1 MDVNNLNVIVG
12 EGTCGIAAGS
22 KEVIEAFQKH
32 APEMNIRTVGCVG
45 MCHQEVIA
53 EVNDGNG
60 NKHIYGN
67 VTKKTV
73 QQIINFHK
81 GEGDLPE
88 KQLIFS
94 PDDQDLDKWRY
105 LAHQTRIA
113 LRNVGYLD
121 PTSISEYQARD
132 GYKAIKKILS
142 EMTPEQVIEEVKIS
156 SIRGRGGA
164 GFPTHVKWNFA
175 KQSPGDV
182 KYLICNGDEGDP

>member
-1 MDVNNLNVIVG
+1 MEADNLNVIVG

-22 KEVIEAFQKH
+22 KEVIEAFLKY

-60 NKHIYGN
+60 NRHIYGN

-73 QQIINFHK
+73 LQIINFHK

-94 PDDQDLDKWRY
+94 PDSQDLGQM
-105 LAHQTRIA
+105 AIS
-113 LRNVGYLD
+113 G
-121 PTSISEYQARD
+121 TSNQ
-132 GYKAIKKILS
+132 
-142 EMTPEQVIEEVKIS
+142 
-156 SIRGRGGA
+156 
-164 GFPTHVKWNFA
+164 N
-175 KQSPGDV
+175 SP
-182 KYLICNGDEGDP
+182 